1 MGKKEKDVINN
12 TTKNRKSVISCEKC
26 REGLEAHIKKI
37 GEKRTKNKFKKRK
50 KRVIQ
55 KFTLVN

>member
-12 TTKNRKSVISCEKC
+12 TTKNRKSVISFEKC

-50 KRVIQ
+50 KRVI
-55 KFTLVN
+55 